1 MGIRYIYFVSYH
13 VMSAEG
19 NGLGNAEV
27 ETAVLIRST
36 NDISRIADDL
46 KEKNNWDGVVILN
59 YQLMREEYYKSTDK
73 ET

>member
-13 VMSAEG
+13 TMSAEG

-27 ETAVLIRST
+27 EISAP
-36 NDISRIADDL
+36 ISRAADITMIADYL

-59 YQLMREEYYKSTDK
+59 YQLMREEYCKSTDK